1 MPMATKKV
9 VIIGGGFSGTLT
21 AINLLRHD
29 GPDAVLIERAPQAGR
44 GTAYSAAHPD
54 HLLNVRAGN
63 MSAYP
68 DDPGHFARWLAA
80 RTGDCA
86 ATFAPRIV
94 YGDYLAEE
102 LGHAIAAAPQRLR
115 LVRDT
120 ALALET
126 GDTGVAVTLASGGTV
141 TADVAVLA
149 MGNLP
154 PHAPAPLDPVA
165 LGDDLYRGDP
175 WAGDIGEGLGPDDS
189 VLLLGTG
196 LTMVDAALLLAARGF
211 TGRIIAMSRR
221 GLLPRMH
228 DAAQPPVIPLDDRP
242 PTALSPLVR
251 AVREAA
257 DAIGWRNAVDRLR
270 PFTQSLWC
278 AASPQEQARFL
289 RHMRPWWDVH
299 RHRIA
304 PSVAAR
310 LDAMRADGRLT
321 ALAAKPVAYQ
331 PEARSVAV
339 DWRGRGSDTVSTL
352 HVRRIVNCTG
362 PQGDLARSSEPLLQ
376 GLVADGHARADICR
390 LGLDV
395 DRAGNLIGRNGIP
408 NPALFALGPMT
419 RGAFWEINAV
429 PDIRVQVWAVA
440 RKLANAHWVGGEGL

>member
-1 MPMATKKV
+1 MPTERV
-9 VIIGGGFSGTLT
+9 VIVGGGFSGTLT

-29 GPDAVLIERAPQAGR
+29 GPEAVLIERAPHVGR

-54 HLLNVRAGN
+54 HLLNVRASN

-68 DDPGHFARWLAA
+68 DDPGHFARWLAEGS
-80 RTGDCA
+80 GDS
-86 ATFAPRIV
+86 ATCFAPRIV
-94 YGDYLAEE
+94 YGDYLAQE
-102 LGHAIAAAPQRLR
+102 LAKAIAAAPARIR

-120 ALALET
+120 ARDITLEES
-126 GDTGVAVTLASGGTV
+126 GVRVALASGEAIS
-141 TADVAVLA
+141 ADVAVIA

-154 PHAPAPLDPVA
+154 PHAPAPLDPAA
-165 LGDDLYRGDP
+165 LGDDRYRGDP
-175 WAGDIGEGLGPDDS
+175 WAGDIGEGLGRDDT

-211 TGRIIAMSRR
+211 EGRMLAMSRR
-221 GLLPRMH
+221 GLLPRVH
-228 DAAQPPVIPLDDRP
+228 EDAQPPVVPLADRP

-251 AVREAA
+251 SVRAA
-257 DAIGWRNAVDRLR
+257 ARELGWRGAVDRLR

-278 AASPQEQARFL
+278 AASPIEQARFL

-310 LDAMRADGRLT
+310 LEAMIAAGRL
-321 ALAAKPVAYQ
+321 AVAAAKPLAYRRDDNGVAL
-331 PEARSVAV
+331 
-339 DWRGRGSDTVSTL
+339 DWRARGTDAITTS

-362 PQGDLARSSEPLLQ
+362 PQGDLARSTEPFLQ
-376 GLVADGHARADICR
+376 ALVAKGHARADACR

-395 DRAGNLIGRNGIP
+395 DPASNLIGRDGTVEK
-408 NPALFALGPMT
+408 ALFALGPMT

-440 RKLANAHWVGGEGL
+440 RKLSNAHWIGGEGL